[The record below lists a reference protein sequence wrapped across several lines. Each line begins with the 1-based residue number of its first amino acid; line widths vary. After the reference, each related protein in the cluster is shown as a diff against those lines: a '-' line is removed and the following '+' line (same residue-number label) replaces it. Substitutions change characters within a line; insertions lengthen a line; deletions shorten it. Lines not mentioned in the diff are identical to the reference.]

1 MFGFKFLG
9 NTRVPHNKNTADM
22 QPVKMTTPK
31 EVLLPM
37 SQHLGAPATPVVKV
51 GDEVKVGQLIAEAN
65 GFVSSPIY
73 SSVSGKVTKI
83 EPFTTSAGAEVMA
96 VRIES
101 DGLMTVADGITA
113 PVVEDLDSFLLAVR
127 NSGVVG
133 LGGAGFPTA
142 AKLDAAKK
150 GGIHTVVI
158 NGAECEP
165 YLTGDT
171 RTMLDDSKYLY
182 EGVMLLDQYV
192 GTVERFFFAVEKNKP
207 ECIEELARVFQ
218 DNPKVT
224 VSTLPSLYPQGA
236 ERVAVY
242 NTTGIVIPEGKFPA
256 DVGVLVI
263 NVSTLA
269 FIAKYVECGM
279 PLVER
284 CVTVDGSAVAEP
296 KNLLVPIGTSIAEVI
311 EAAGGLKEEAG
322 KVLYGGPMMGTPAA
336 NMECPVLKTTGGL
349 TVLTVKDATEPDATA
364 CIHCGKCVEVC
375 PMGLYPTSITKA
387 FDISTTEDRMARFEE
402 LSITLCMECGC
413 CSYVCPA
420 RRPLVQNN
428 RLAKSSYRAYKA
440 HQAKLIKVEEKEI

>member
-9 NTRVPHNKNTADM
+9 NTRVPHSKSTADM
-22 QPVKMTTPK
+22 QPVKMASPK

-83 EPFTTSAGAEVMA
+83 EPFTTTAGAEVSA

-101 DGLMTVADGITA
+101 DGLMTVCEDITA
-113 PVVEDLDSFLLAVR
+113 PAVTDLDSFLAAVR

-142 AKLDAAKK
+142 AKLNAAKN
-150 GGIHTVVI
+150 GNIHTVVI

-182 EGVMLLDQYV
+182 EGIMLLDKYV
-192 GTVERFFFAVEKNKP
+192 GTVEKFYFAVEKNKP
-207 ECIEELARVFQ
+207 QCIEELARVFQ

-224 VSTLPSLYPQGA
+224 ISTLPTLYPQGA
-236 ERVAVY
+236 ERVAIY
-242 NTTGIVIPEGKFPA
+242 NTTGTVIPEGKFPT
-256 DVGVLVI
+256 DVGVLII

-269 FIAKYVECGM
+269 FIAKYIETGM

-296 KNLLVPIGTSIAEVI
+296 KNLIVPIGTSVGDVI
-311 EAAGGLKEEAG
+311 EAAGGLKEEVG
-322 KVLYGGPMMGTPAA
+322 KVLYGGPMMGNPASSL
-336 NMECPVLKTTGGL
+336 ESPVIKTTGGL
-349 TVLTVKDATEPDATA
+349 TVLNVKDATEPEATA
-364 CIHCGKCVEVC
+364 CIHCGKCVDAC
-375 PMGLYPTSITKA
+375 PMGLYPTNFTKA
-387 FDISTTEDRMARFEE
+387 LDIASTDERMARLEE

-440 HQAKLIKVEEKEI
+440 HQATLK